1 MIDLYFEAAIQQT
14 RERARVLKT
23 KIPRPIHHPEQ
34 LALQRLCDERLNGI
48 IAELDFLLKDEVVR
62 EKKNLRQ
69 RIRLWRRCREDLSQV
84 ETTGIIALSRIHD
97 DDIFLNRLVFQIH
110 REINYPLPPPTACCL
125 SREYFSIN
133 TSLHLLEVPPAE
145 ADFLLHLPDLY
156 HELGHP
162 LISALDDP
170 KVEPYQDQLGRFLGL
185 VTNYLQDERAANLR
199 LTGPKE
205 YHSQV
210 LDLLERAW
218 LPWSNELFCDLFA
231 LYTLGPAYAW
241 AHFHLTATYGVD
253 PFGASLMRFR
263 SHPPDQA
270 RMEVMLIG
278 LDLIGFRSDLAQI
291 QTEWDL
297 LIQTLGAAPTPTYR
311 QSCPRHLLE
320 SAAIHALEGVRKIG
334 CNIAG
339 TNASGA
345 ICQLL
350 NSAWQEFWTSPHL
363 YHRWE
368 RQQIELLKS
377 QSASTL

>member
-1 MIDLYFEAAIQQT
+1 MDTYFEAAIQQT

-23 KIPRPIHHPEQ
+23 KIPRPIHHTEQ
-34 LALQRLCDERLNGI
+34 LALQRLCDERLNEVIGR
-48 IAELDFLLKDEVVR
+48 LDYLLEDEVFR

-69 RIRLWRRCREDLSQV
+69 RIRLWKRCQVDLSQI
-84 ETTGIIALSRIHD
+84 ETSGIIALSRMND

-133 TSLHLLEVPPAE
+133 TSLHLLEIPPAE

-162 LISALDDP
+162 LMSVADDP
-170 KVEPYQDQLGRFLGL
+170 KVEPFQDQLGRFLG
-185 VTNYLQDERAANLR
+185 VIADYLQSERASVLR
-199 LTGPKE
+199 RTGPKE

-218 LPWSNELFCDLFA
+218 VPWSNELFCDLFA
-231 LYTLGPAYAW
+231 IYTLGPAYAW
-241 AHFHLTATYGVD
+241 AHFHLTASYGMD
-253 PFGASLMRFR
+253 PFGAQIMRFR

-278 LDLIGFRSDLAQI
+278 LDLLGFRKETVQI
-291 QTEWDL
+291 QAKWDA
-297 LIQTLGAAPTPTYR
+297 LIQTLGETQTPTYR

-334 CNIAG
+334 CNLAEG
-339 TNASGA
+339 KASGMV
-345 ICQLL
+345 CNLL
-350 NSAWQEFWTSPHL
+350 NNSWEEFWRSPDQ

-368 RQQIELLKS
+368 RQQIETLKS
-377 QSASTL
+377 H